1 MQVDAIYHGTAERAK
16 CVPSSLGAH
25 GNVEL
30 GSSKADSRQIG
41 RKGQRESKRG
51 RGRGHRDCLVLL
63 GNYFA
68 LCQILNLQ
76 LFTSHACC
84 EFARVCPAWQR
95 ERENMGKG
103 EGELPLAEISLT
115 C

>member
-41 RKGQRESKRG
+41 RKGPKGVKEGEGAGAQR
-51 RGRGHRDCLVLL
+51 LL
-63 GNYFA
+63 GA
-68 LCQILNLQ
+68 
-76 LFTSHACC
+76 
-84 EFARVCPAWQR
+84 AWQLLCT
-95 ERENMGKG
+95 
-103 EGELPLAEISLT
+103 LPDT
-115 C
+115 

>member
-41 RKGQRESKRG
+41 RKGESELKRG
-51 RGRGHRDCLVLL
+51 EGGGYRGCLATTL
-63 GNYFA
+63 
-68 LCQILNLQ
+68 
-76 LFTSHACC
+76 H
-84 EFARVCPAWQR
+84 FARY
-95 ERENMGKG
+95 
-103 EGELPLAEISLT
+103 LT
-115 C
+115 CSYLQVMLAANSLECAQRGGRRRVRG

>member
-41 RKGQRESKRG
+41 RKGESELKRG
-51 RGRGHRDCLVLL
+51 EGGVQRLL

-84 EFARVCPAWQR
+84 EFARVCPAWWKTACEGVRGEARR
-95 ERENMGKG
+95 EA
-103 EGELPLAEISLT
+103 PLG
-115 C
+115 

>member
-41 RKGQRESKRG
+41 RKGESELKRG
-51 RGRGHRDCLVLL
+51 EGG
-63 GNYFA
+63 GGTEA
-68 LCQILNLQ
+68 
-76 LFTSHACC
+76 
-84 EFARVCPAWQR
+84 AWQLLCT
-95 ERENMGKG
+95 
-103 EGELPLAEISLT
+103 LPDT
-115 C
+115 